1 MDTTLNRLTHEELIG
16 SLRSL
21 VARSNEVEADII
33 EHIQEVESRGLH
45 LDRAYP
51 SLFAFC
57 TAELGFSEGAAYN
70 RIEVARA
77 ARRIPAVLL
86 SLRRGEVHLTGLRL
100 LSPHLTAANHEAVLL
115 RAKGK
120 SKRAI
125 EEIVADLAPK
135 PPVADSVRKLPERGA
150 PTARAQVV
158 PQGTPATPTPGPTP
172 VPVQGDLLGAAT
184 GAAKVIASSPITS
197 SATASSAATPP
208 GEAQAPAARTY
219 GIHFTASEALKG
231 KLREAQ
237 DLLQHQVPGG
247 DLAVI
252 VEEALDLLIASVKK
266 RRFGI
271 GARPR
276 SRTTT
281 VVGRP
286 SRHVPAE
293 VRRQVYERDGGRC
306 GFEDEHGRRCEET
319 GGLELDHLDGFA
331 RTGEHDPS
339 RMRMACRAHHGH
351 AAEKMYGK
359 EFMQR
364 ARARGRR
371 GGGRDLEA
379 EPGAT
384 EACEVEPG
392 RAGDQLFPGRAH
404 G

>member
-184 GAAKVIASSPITS
+184 GAAKVIASSPIAS

-231 KLREAQ
+231 KVRSWLAHWDDVLAYAEAP
-237 DLLQHQVPGG
+237 QH
-247 DLAVI
+247 A
-252 VEEALDLLIASVKK
+252 
-266 RRFGI
+266 
-271 GARPR
+271 
-276 SRTTT
+276 
-281 VVGRP
+281 
-286 SRHVPAE
+286 
-293 VRRQVYERDGGRC
+293 
-306 GFEDEHGRRCEET
+306 
-319 GGLELDHLDGFA
+319 
-331 RTGEHDPS
+331 
-339 RMRMACRAHHGH
+339 
-351 AAEKMYGK
+351 
-359 EFMQR
+359 
-364 ARARGRR
+364 
-371 GGGRDLEA
+371 GGG
-379 EPGAT
+379 GAVLVLLKGT
-384 EACEVEPG
+384 
-392 RAGDQLFPGRAH
+392 
-404 G
+404 